1 MTAPGGEIAWPN
13 VPATD
18 GRAFGVRDA
27 MPLLSDKGA
36 RGLEGVR
43 MFCVGT
49 NAGFLIAVVGRDM
62 DEMRLGVP
70 VGVAAAA
77 LTILLLGT
85 VIDMREEGAPAL
97 LGVVG
102 RRLPVPSLV
111 VGLPGLL
118 LFDMADAGRR
128 GGGML
133 LYWLKKLDLR
143 PLLLPF
149 AGEEGSWARLSM
161 VRSESEGRDF
171 LFSGSSGCTSGAY
184 SGEELLSW
192 RPALEPARE
201 DARDAERKPL
211 RLPNTSSSL
220 LMLGVRTGCE
230 GVLLWRE
237 GGRAKGFLKAGAF
250 WLLVRGGGT
259 PEGMLLTRL
268 AEDGT
273 REARLGFLVSVA
285 FALGFGA
292 GTAPLEAVGAS

>member
-1 MTAPGGEIAWPN
+1 
-13 VPATD
+13 
-18 GRAFGVRDA
+18 
-27 MPLLSDKGA
+27 
-36 RGLEGVR
+36 

-133 LYWLKKLDLR
+133 LSWLKKLDLR